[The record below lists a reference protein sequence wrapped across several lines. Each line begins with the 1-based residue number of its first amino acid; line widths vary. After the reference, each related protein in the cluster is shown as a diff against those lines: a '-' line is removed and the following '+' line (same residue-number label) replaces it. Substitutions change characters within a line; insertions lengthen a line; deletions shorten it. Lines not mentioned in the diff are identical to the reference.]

1 MTLGLNH
8 ITFAV
13 REISRSVVFYEHV
26 IGCSK
31 VAVWDE
37 GAYLRAGEAWLC
49 LSRDVAAAAD
59 SRGDYTHTA
68 FTFDAAGLAG
78 FRERLRAAGG
88 IEWKQN
94 SSEGDSV
101 YFLDPDGHRLEA
113 HVGDLATRLASQHAA
128 PYAGLEIHEPRAWQ

>member
-8 ITFAV
+8 VTFAV
-13 REISRSVVFYEHV
+13 SDVSRAVAFYEHV
-26 IGCSK
+26 IGCRK

-49 LSRDVAAAAD
+49 LSLDMAAAPEV
-59 SRGDYTHTA
+59 RGDYTHTA

-78 FRERLRAAGG
+78 FRGRLRAAGG
-88 IEWKQN
+88 VEWKRN

-113 HVGDLATRLASQHAA
+113 HVGDLQSRLACLRAA
-128 PYAGLEIHEPRAWQ
+128 PYSGLVLHDHGR